1 MENASKALLI
11 AAGVMLAIMLLSV
24 IFIFGNQMASYFSE
38 KHDAKMIEQL
48 VEFNNKF
55 QNYNGEVIRGN
66 ELISIMN
73 RIVDYNDYQ
82 SEMVGYERIKIT
94 INLQNHH
101 NELKYR
107 NETGGSTLI
116 TGSTITNETNDTVI
130 KTIATTSSR
139 VTGSFGIN
147 GLTDTKLQKMSANIE
162 HIVDDEVVDARAKNE
177 YLKYREQ
184 ILSRILGYTVTQ
196 ASDNTLI
203 GNAKKATYQY
213 YQYTM
218 FKRAMFKCTNVSY
231 NETNGRVNKLDFVVE
246 LEDDGNGGQK
256 IKFD

>member
-24 IFIFGNQMASYFSE
+24 IFIFGNQMAAYFSE

-66 ELISIMN
+66 ELVSIMN
-73 RIVDYNDYQ
+73 RIVDYNNYQ
-82 SEMVGYERIKIT
+82 SDMVGYERIKIT
-94 INLQNHH
+94 INLQNHQ

-107 NETGGSTLI
+107 NEAGGNTLI
-116 TGSTITNETNDTVI
+116 TGTTIKNETSDDDI
-130 KTIATTSSR
+130 KNIATTSSR
-139 VTGSFGIN
+139 LTSSFAIN

-162 HIVDDEVVDARAKNE
+162 HIVDDGVVDPRAKDE

-196 ASDNTLI
+196 EDDNTLI
-203 GNAKKATYQY
+203 ENAKIATYQY

-231 NETNGRVNKLDFVVE
+231 NEKNGRVNRMDFVVE
-246 LEDDGNGGQK
+246 LEDDGESGQK